1 MPSPKYSPVIL
12 PPVTSNTSPILS
24 SSPATA
30 AFKSNSKKW
39 TQQNQQPKS
48 LDLIPVRPSQQLERP
63 SSTKRR
69 GSRKSRSLRS
79 THLAMMSRP
88 LVKSFAIDQE
98 DSSHSSNSPSYKGDG
113 KKNLYIFFKNMLLIS
128 LFLVFSFFKK

>member
-12 PPVTSNTSPILS
+12 PPVTSNTSPIVS
-24 SSPATA
+24 SSPAA
-30 AFKSNSKKW
+30 AFNSNSKKW

-48 LDLIPVRPSQQLERP
+48 LDLIPVRPQQQLERP

-98 DSSHSSNSPSYKGDG
+98 DSSHSSNSPSHKAVDG
-113 KKNLYIFFKNMLLIS
+113 KKIIYLHT
-128 LFLVFSFFKK
+128 